1 MMRPTR
7 PTQPTRPMTA
17 REFTESQTPLIRS
30 YYVGLDLGKARD
42 FTAVAVLEEPLWLS
56 PALQRE
62 LNAPQH
68 AGWVSPAALAP
79 WQVAT
84 ARNRNYH
91 RPRPPSPPL
100 SLRHLERFPLGT
112 RYPVIVERVAHL
124 MHTPPLAGD
133 AWLVADATGV
143 GAPVTDEFRK
153 VLRNI
158 ADVTIT
164 GGTTVGVDVDSTYR
178 YTVPKRDLVSTL
190 QALLQSDR
198 LKIAAGLPEAGTLVD
213 ELLAFEVSV
222 SEAAHDTYEGRKGA
236 HDDLVLA
243 VAMACWF
250 RGYQMTN
257 VDRAHARHAARE
269 SAATEV

>member
-1 MMRPTR
+1 MMRPMTR
-7 PTQPTRPMTA
+7 Q
-17 REFTESQTPLIRS
+17 EFIESQTPPIRS
-30 YYVGLDLGKARD
+30 YYVGVDLGKARD
-42 FTAVAVLEEPLWLS
+42 YTAVAVVEEPLWLS

-68 AGWVSPAALAP
+68 AGWVSPAALTP
-79 WQVAT
+79 QQVAT

-112 RYPVIVERVAHL
+112 RYPAIVERVAHL
-124 MHTPPLAGD
+124 MHTPPIAGD
-133 AWLVADATGV
+133 AWLTVDGTGV
-143 GAPVTDEFRK
+143 GAPVVDEFRK
-153 VLRNI
+153 VIPRL

-164 GGTTVGVDVDSTYR
+164 GGTAVGVDVDGLYR

-198 LKIAAGLPEAGTLVD
+198 LKIAAGLPEAQTLVD
-213 ELLAFEVSV
+213 ELLAFAVTI
-222 SEAAHDTYEGRKGA
+222 SEQAHDTYAGRTGA

-250 RGYQMTN
+250 RGYQMVN
-257 VDRAHARHAARE
+257 VDRAHAQHAARG
-269 SAATEV
+269 AATEV